1 MDAID
6 FFNNN
11 ILPNLLKIIKTVA
24 FLICTMGFY
33 YLGERL
39 SKWKEVEATFNN
51 DQKKSEIMALL
62 IFHSSI
68 SILYWSF
75 QGWLSS
81 DASV

>member
-39 SKWKEVEATFNN
+39 SKWKEVEATFHHEH
-51 DQKKSEIMALL
+51 KKLEIMGVFKAG
-62 IFHSSI
+62 
-68 SILYWSF
+68 YY
-75 QGWLSS
+75 
-81 DASV
+81 